1 VSNGIHNS
9 RYLDSR
15 TRTSGRASPLL
26 NLYIVFQT
34 QETQAPMDATFSP
47 RLAPINAIPPPDV
60 LRQILELAS
69 HGLCHDHPSFCRPVV
84 RSDRIITSITHSLC
98 QDVPDP
104 LLLSH
109 VCSRWRNLILDTPT
123 MWASVF
129 ISSPRVHQL
138 HLLNLWLE
146 RSQSCALDIIFDYSS
161 GIGYRTFKGI
171 VELLAENAERC
182 TGFEFKARDKV
193 RGDMPGTFGEFIQPG
208 SFNRLKT
215 ISALFSTEDKAFLD
229 DFAVTFFAPGS
240 DLRVCRLTE
249 PQALSIIPRI
259 NPTWSQ
265 NLTSLTLFAFGGDL
279 SILPLISNSP
289 SLISL
294 TLGFSICEADPE
306 QSVMV
311 TLPKLRYLI
320 LRHLQEANFVLDWLT
335 LPQLR
340 NLSTVDSLC
349 DGETAPA
356 VWAALHGM
364 LERSKCSLKYFS
376 LIHERTGMTK
386 EGYLVEQLASQNFS
400 ALTDL
405 ELVQKDMGNTIVEA
419 LTTLRAGDDQSS
431 AHEFLPK
438 LETLGLLFCSTD
450 DGKLGLM
457 VSSRFRRGKGTLKH
471 ITLGTRGNEHSH
483 FFDRKVFL
491 LLEKEGLTFRWT
503 SGMI

>member
-1 VSNGIHNS
+1 
-9 RYLDSR
+9 
-15 TRTSGRASPLL
+15 
-26 NLYIVFQT
+26 
-34 QETQAPMDATFSP
+34 MDATFSP
-47 RLAPINAIPPPDV
+47 KLAPINAIPPLDV

-69 HGLCHDHPSFCRPVV
+69 HGSCHDHPSFCRPVV

-98 QDVPDP
+98 RDVPDP

-129 ISSPRVHQL
+129 ISSPRNHQI

-146 RSQSCALDIIFDYSS
+146 RSQKCALDIIFDYSS
-161 GIGYRTFKGI
+161 SFGYRSFKA
-171 VELLAENAERC
+171 VVKLLAANAERC

-193 RGDMPGTFGEFIQPG
+193 RRDMPGTFGEFIPPG
-208 SFNRLKT
+208 RFNALKK
-215 ISALFSTEDKAFLD
+215 ISTFFSTEDKAFLD

-240 DLRVCRLTE
+240 PDLRVCRLTE
-249 PQALSIIPRI
+249 PQTLSIIPQI
-259 NPTWSQ
+259 NPTWSH
-265 NLTSLTLFAFGGDL
+265 NLTSLTLFAFDDL

-306 QSVMV
+306 QLAVMV
-311 TLPKLRYLI
+311 TLPELRYLI
-320 LRHLQEANFVLDWLT
+320 LRHLQESNFILDWLT

-376 LIHERTGMTK
+376 LIHQKTNMTK
-386 EGYLVEQLASQNFS
+386 EEFLIEQLASQNFS

-419 LTTLRAGDDQSS
+419 LTTPSAGNDKSPS
-431 AHEFLPK
+431 HEILPK
-438 LETLGLLFCSTD
+438 LETLGLMFCSTD

-457 VSSRFRRGKGTLKH
+457 VSSRFRKGKGTLKH
-471 ITLGTRGNEHSH
+471 IMLGTRGDEYSH
-483 FFDRKVFL
+483 FFDREVL
-491 LLEKEGLTFRWT
+491 LKLEEEGLTFRWT
-503 SGMI
+503 PGLI